1 MIQKALKFA
10 RRVVI
15 VVAGTTI
22 LLLGIA
28 MIVLPGPALVMI
40 PAGLAI
46 LAVEFTWARHWLR
59 IVRDKAGKALSDRQQ
74 QGESK
79 SASRRERA

>member
-1 MIQKALKFA
+1 
-10 RRVVI
+10 
-15 VVAGTTI
+15 
-22 LLLGIA
+22 

-59 IVRDKAGKALSDRQQ
+59 IVRDKAQKALSD
-74 QGESK
+74 SK
-79 SASRRERA
+79 ASRSQLAAGNELKQPKERNIDPVGPVV